1 MKRAR
6 AALALISVSLACLA
20 MTACSGI
27 KSFEG
32 TWHLDR
38 EHTTMPM
45 GFNVKAESY
54 MQIEMKGDG
63 IDMHDYL
70 VSPETGKF
78 PLLDRHYSL
87 DGQEHVAE
95 SDGNST
101 LYISAR
107 LEGSTLRTQ
116 ERIVHHDRGTPEPE
130 TRLSVTYVLSRFS
143 GTMVGT
149 DEQGKIVTYDR
160 Q

>member
-1 MKRAR
+1 
-6 AALALISVSLACLA
+6 
-20 MTACSGI
+20 
-27 KSFEG
+27 
-32 TWHLDR
+32 
-38 EHTTMPM
+38 M

-63 IDMHDYL
+63 MDMHDYL

-78 PLLDRHYSL
+78 PLMDRHYTL
-87 DGQEHVAE
+87 DGKEHVAE

-107 LEGSTLRTQ
+107 LEGPALRTQ
-116 ERIVHHDRGTPEPE
+116 ERIVHHDQGTPEPE
-130 TRLSVTYVLSRFS
+130 TRVSVTYVLSRFG

-149 DEQGKIVTYDR
+149 DEQGKIATYDR
-160 Q
+160 E